1 MRVGG
6 GSGTGSGLTR
16 MDRAAGGGRVIAME
30 NSTEIPAPTTT
41 TTGPRFT
48 LRRSRTDRMLSG
60 VCGGVAEAL
69 DVDVALARL
78 GMVALTVISGGGAA
92 LLYLAAWILIPEA
105 DAA

>member
-1 MRVGG
+1 
-6 GSGTGSGLTR
+6 
-16 MDRAAGGGRVIAME
+16 MDRAGGRGRVVAME
-30 NSTEIPAPTTT
+30 NSTEIPAPTT